1 MTKIWRVWLKNWVCH
16 ALLNFKI
23 KMGIAGSIFELH
35 PPNFVKIHI
44 FWISTNDSKTIF
56 CWLCW
61 HRIWKKDDPVLR
73 PGVKESM
80 VSTADYLR
88 GPIWTQFFSM
98 RYVCLQYQKHLSSGK
113 AWYQNFWSKP
123 RGESKY
129 WKLLQNCIHYM
140 NGDATM
146 HCGQNEVDIFQISL
160 LFG

>member
-23 KMGIAGSIFELH
+23 KMGVAGSIFELH

-80 VSTADYLR
+80 VYSKTPTWWKKLR
-88 GPIWTQFFSM
+88 LWKNNLHPPIFAAIKWSM
-98 RYVCLQYQKHLSSGK
+98 HEREI
-113 AWYQNFWSKP
+113 A
-123 RGESKY
+123 
-129 WKLLQNCIHYM
+129 
-140 NGDATM
+140 
-146 HCGQNEVDIFQISL
+146 QISSLSFSGRFCASL
-160 LFG
+160 LELCVMKNLYQ